1 MSQPTAES
9 MIWSILA
16 REKSSVKQHLF
27 RSVKSMHIH
36 QFPFFLQTITT
47 LANHCR
53 YVTSLIIPASNK
65 RCTSAFVASIFS
77 SDILQSSY
85 FLGFAFVLT
94 CNLCMITSLQ
104 TPIKSKVDQAKTSLF
119 LSKNCTSF
127 ACSCGLILAL
137 MHIVLSGT
145 LGSSANLVKSPS
157 ASIAFLNF
165 ADVSCLGE
173 GCSG

>member
-16 REKSSVKQHLF
+16 REKSSVRQHLF

-47 LANHCR
+47 LANHFR

-65 RCTSAFVASIFS
+65 RCTSAFV
-77 SDILQSSY
+77 
-85 FLGFAFVLT
+85 AFVLT

-104 TPIKSKVDQAKTSLF
+104 TPIKSKVDITILVQELHQLRLLLWAYLSSDAHSPVWYSGVKCQSCEITFSFNCLLEFCRCFLF
-119 LSKNCTSF
+119 
-127 ACSCGLILAL
+127 G
-137 MHIVLSGT
+137 
-145 LGSSANLVKSPS
+145 
-157 ASIAFLNF
+157 
-165 ADVSCLGE
+165 
-173 GCSG
+173 

>member
-16 REKSSVKQHLF
+16 REKSSVRQHLF
-27 RSVKSMHIH
+27 RLVKSMHIH

-47 LANHCR
+47 LANHFR

-77 SDILQSSY
+77 SDILQSSC
-85 FLGFAFVLT
+85 FLGFTFVLT

-104 TPIKSKVDQAKTSLF
+104 TPIKSKVDITILVQELHQLRLLLWAYLSSDAHSPVWYSGVKCQSCEITFSFNCLLEFCRCFLF
-119 LSKNCTSF
+119 
-127 ACSCGLILAL
+127 G
-137 MHIVLSGT
+137 
-145 LGSSANLVKSPS
+145 
-157 ASIAFLNF
+157 
-165 ADVSCLGE
+165 
-173 GCSG
+173 